1 MHLTSRH
8 PQTSLPSID
17 DGATDYS
24 NDTQY
29 INRFEER
36 LFQELDAES
45 LSLCEPASSV
55 FADADG
61 SRMEMTAAGSPG
73 NYSHV
78 YEPSNVLSTSSSVQ
92 TSSALSRDNQIDVV
106 DELESGLHPGS
117 DASPVNIHNQQPEV
131 SRHKMSKFVLGR
143 GVGSNSDSPAF
154 VSTST
159 LRVQIHSDHVKTCS
173 CVPPCLA
180 SRPYLSPWCTE
191 GLEIRLKARLSHLQA
206 LDLPGDEMI
215 NLLLERYFSYV
226 HPLFPVISERDT
238 YLLFHPTEVTD
249 TQQPLPMSLA
259 KFNAIM
265 SAACSV

>member
-1 MHLTSRH
+1 MQLTNGH
-8 PQTSLPSID
+8 PQISLPSTD
-17 DGATDYS
+17 GGATDYS
-24 NDTQY
+24 NNAQY
-29 INRFEER
+29 VDGFEK
-36 LFQELDAES
+36 LFQELDAET
-45 LSLCEPASSV
+45 LSLCEPTSYV
-55 FADADG
+55 FAEADG
-61 SRMEMTAAGSPG
+61 SRMETAAAGSPG
-73 NYSHV
+73 ICSHA
-78 YEPSNVLSTSSSVQ
+78 YEPSNVLSTASSSQ
-92 TSSALSRDNQIDVV
+92 TSSALSLDSQIEVV
-106 DELESGLHPGS
+106 DEPESGLDPGS
-117 DASPVNIHNQQPEV
+117 DARLLNIQDQQPEV
-131 SRHKMSKFVLGR
+131 GRHKMSELVLGT
-143 GVGSNSDSPAF
+143 GVGRDSNSPAF
-154 VSTST
+154 ASTST

-191 GLEIRLKARLSHLQA
+191 GLEIRLKARLSYLQA

-215 NLLLERYFSYV
+215 KLLIECYFSYV